1 MKKLLFVLLGIV
13 LINFAVGCNTQAAEK
28 GDGIKFYKGS
38 WKEVAQK
45 ADKENKLI
53 FVDIYATWCGPC
65 KLLKK
70 KTFPDKE
77 VGAYFN
83 SKFINTT
90 FDGEKGDGITLA
102 ERYKIK
108 GYPTLLILD
117 SKGNV
122 VAQTAGYMS
131 PEALI
136 RFGKSVEGKQ

>member
-28 GDGIKFYKGS
+28 GDGIQFYKGN

-45 ADKENKLI
+45 AADENKLI
-53 FVDIYATWCGPC
+53 FIDIYATWCGPC
-65 KLLKK
+65 KLLKR
-70 KTFPDKE
+70 KTFPNEE
-77 VGAYFN
+77 VGTYFN
-83 SKFINTT
+83 SKFVNAT
-90 FDGEKGDGITLA
+90 FDGEAGDGITLA
-102 ERYKIK
+102 EKYQIQ

-131 PEALI
+131 PKALI
-136 RFGKSVEGKQ
+136 EFGKSAEGKH